1 MSDGAAA
8 RIPLCE
14 PQLGGNA
21 RAYLDECLASGFVS
35 SVGPFVD
42 RFEKAFADKVGARF
56 AVACSSGTAALHI
69 ACRLADVK
77 PGDQVFVS
85 TLTFIASANPILY
98 QHAEPV
104 LVDSEAETGNLDP
117 ALIIAELQR
126 RAAIGLPQPRAI
138 IAVHILG
145 QPARLDDLAEACRRH
160 GVVLIEDAA
169 EALGARYRTGA
180 FAGRAVGTVGTVGCF
195 SFNGNK
201 IITSGGGGMITC
213 DDEVLARRAR
223 HLSTQA
229 RVPGAEYRHDD
240 VGYNY
245 RLTNLAA
252 ALGLAQLEMLDEFLQ
267 RKRDIAARYRKG
279 FAGSAITV
287 MPAASAD
294 AWSVSSNWL
303 NGIAVDSRVTGID
316 RHAVFEHL
324 RARGIDSRPIW
335 TPLHLQTPYLSAP
348 RLGGQVAEKIFA
360 EGLCLPSSVGLTAA
374 AQDRVI
380 AAVHDSLTSDGR

>member
-1 MSDGAAA
+1 MSE

-42 RFEKAFADKVGARF
+42 RFEQAFAAKVGARF
-56 AVACSSGTAALHI
+56 AVACASGTAALHI

-85 TLTFIASANPILY
+85 TLTFIASANPIVY
-98 QHAEPV
+98 QQAQPV
-104 LVDSEAETGNLDP
+104 LIDSEAETGNLDP
-117 ALIIAELQR
+117 ALVIAELNR
-126 RAAIGLPQPRAI
+126 RAAIGLPQPKAI

-145 QPARLDDLAEACRRH
+145 QPARLDDLAQACRRH
-160 GVVLIEDAA
+160 GVMLIEDAA
-169 EALGARYRTGA
+169 EALGARYRSGA
-180 FAGRAVGTVGTVGCF
+180 FAGRAVGTVGAVGCF

-229 RVPGAEYRHDD
+229 RLPGAEYRHDD

-252 ALGLAQLEMLDEFLQ
+252 ALGLAQLELLDEFLQ
-267 RKRDIAARYRKG
+267 RKREIAARYRQG

-287 MPAASAD
+287 TPGAAAD

-303 NGIAVDSRVTGID
+303 NGIAVDPRVTGID
-316 RHAVFEHL
+316 RNAVFEHL

-335 TPLHLQTPYLSAP
+335 TPLHLQAPYLSAP
-348 RLGGQVAEKIFA
+348 RLGGDVAETIFA
-360 EGLCLPSSVGLTAA
+360 QGLCLPSSVGLAPA

-380 AAVHDSLTSDGR
+380 AAVLEAVPPGGR